1 MIFLLM
7 KKMWNSLNYI
17 NGKKGRKIGTV
28 LNTLKENIE
37 LMTQTEQQNGKE
49 EDNGYDKKDN

>member
-1 MIFLLM
+1 M

-17 NGKKGRKIGTV
+17 NGKKGRKIRTV

-49 EDNGYDKKDN
+49 EDNGYNKKDN